1 MNPNN
6 KNQMS
11 ERDMMED
18 GLSSQK
24 QISSNYNTC
33 ASECS
38 DNQLRATFLNILKDE
53 QDLGAQIFDE
63 MSARGWYPVKQAQQS
78 DITKAKEKFVNQAN

>member
-6 KNQMS
+6 QNKMA

-18 GLSSQK
+18 ALHSQK
-24 QISSNYNTC
+24 QIASDYNTC

-38 DNQLRATFLNILKDE
+38 DKQLRASFLNILTDE

-63 MSARGWYPVKQAQQS
+63 MSARGWYQVKQAQQS
-78 DITKAKEKFVNQAN
+78 DIAKAKERFINQAN